1 MHSGIPFFNTHSC
14 RKIIYTAA
22 RSHPLLPSSK
32 RNSRGGFWG
41 KRIHSSTWV
50 STISFS
56 YFLFG
61 LDIIHTTHIWAQH
74 AAFDHRRD
82 KNWDLFFFSFSFSA
96 WHLFHRNHTH
106 SHTQQPSARVVV
118 LGLHMVS
125 LDRQPEL
132 SAPLTSR
139 ASSAGMECRS
149 NRDGNVSDRPPAR
162 QDKGWRAQYDL
173 ELGDRKPSEERP
185 RSRETCSEQKKS
197 ERLGRRCFLLGVLLD
212 MGIWKGITKWERAGR
227 KKKLLFGTCI

>member
-1 MHSGIPFFNTHSC
+1 MGVDN
-14 RKIIYTAA
+14 
-22 RSHPLLPSSK
+22 
-32 RNSRGGFWG
+32 
-41 KRIHSSTWV
+41 
-50 STISFS
+50 
-56 YFLFG
+56 FLFLFSFWLGHYSYHTSG
-61 LDIIHTTHIWAQH
+61 LST
-74 AAFDHRRD
+74 RRLTID
-82 KNWDLFFFSFSFSA
+82 GTKIGICFFSFSFSA